1 MLLTLIGAI
10 VIGVS
15 LGLLG
20 SGGSILTVPLLTYVV
35 ERPPKVAIAESLL
48 IVGGIALAGVWR
60 QQRAGL
66 VAWQKV
72 VSFGLP
78 SMVGTYLGAQLSQY
92 FSGLAKLVLFAV
104 IMLLASR
111 FMLKPVNVAAS
122 NEVSLAKLIPA
133 AVVVGVI
140 AGLVGVGGGFLIVP
154 ALLALGGV
162 SMRQAVGTSLAI
174 IVMQSIVGFGKYVYL
189 FSQLGELPFD
199 FQLIALM
206 IIIGAAGSLLGARL
220 GGRLPQQQLKKGFG
234 VMLIVMGSFIFL
246 SSLYTLYFVEVSV

>member
-92 FSGLAKLVLFAV
+92 FSGLAQLVLFAV

-111 FMLKPVNVAAS
+111 FMLKPVNVAAG
-122 NEVSLAKLIPA
+122 NEVSLIKLIPA
-133 AVVVGVI
+133 AVVVGMI

-162 SMRQAVGTSLAI
+162 SMRQAVGTSL
-174 IVMQSIVGFGKYVYL
+174 
-189 FSQLGELPFD
+189 
-199 FQLIALM
+199 
-206 IIIGAAGSLLGARL
+206 
-220 GGRLPQQQLKKGFG
+220 GRRPGHQPTHPGTT
-234 VMLIVMGSFIFL
+234 V
-246 SSLYTLYFVEVSV
+246 

>member
-92 FSGLAKLVLFAV
+92 FIGLAQLVLFAV

-111 FMLKPVNVAAS
+111 FMLKPVNIAAS
-122 NEVSLAKLIPA
+122 NDVSLAKLVPA
-133 AVVVGVI
+133 AMVVGMI

-174 IVMQSIVGFGKYVYL
+174 IVMQSVVGFGKYLYL

-199 FQLIALM
+199 FQLITLM
-206 IIIGAAGSLLGARL
+206 VIIGAAGSLFGAKL

-246 SSLYTLYFVEVSV
+246 SSLHTLYFVEVSV

>member
-1 MLLTLIGAI
+1 MIFTFIGAI

-20 SGGSILTVPLLTYVV
+20 SGGSILTVPLLTYIV

-48 IVGGIALAGVWR
+48 IVGGIALVGVWR
-60 QQRAGL
+60 QQQAGQ

-72 VSFGLP
+72 ASFGLP
-78 SMVGTYLGAQLSQY
+78 SMVGTYFGALFSQY
-92 FSGLAKLVLFAV
+92 LSGLAQLVLFAV
-104 IMLLASR
+104 IMQLASR
-111 FMLKPVNVAAS
+111 FMLKPISVKAS
-122 NEVSLAKLIPA
+122 DGVSLAKLIPA
-133 AVVVGVI
+133 ALVVGVI

-162 SMRQAVGTSLAI
+162 SMREAVGTSLAI
-174 IVMQSIVGFGKYVYL
+174 IVLQSVVGFGKYFYL
-189 FSQLGELPFD
+189 FSQQGALPFD
-199 FQLIALM
+199 FQLIVLM
-206 IIIGAAGSLLGARL
+206 VGIGAAGSLLGAKL

-246 SSLYTLYFVEVSV
+246 SSLYAMHFVEVPV

>member
-66 VAWQKV
+66 VAWKKV

-92 FSGLAKLVLFAV
+92 FSGLAQLVLFAI

-111 FMLKPVNVAAS
+111 FMLKPVNIAAS
-122 NEVSLAKLIPA
+122 NDVSLAKLVPA

-174 IVMQSIVGFGKYVYL
+174 IVMQSVVGFGKYVYL

-206 IIIGAAGSLLGARL
+206 VIIGAAGSLLGAKL
-220 GGRLPQQQLKKGFG
+220 GARLPQQQLKQGFG

-246 SSLYTLYFVEVSV
+246 SSLYTLYFMEVSV

>member
-78 SMVGTYLGAQLSQY
+78 SMVGTYLGARLSQY
-92 FSGLAKLVLFAV
+92 FSGLAQLVLFAV

-111 FMLKPVNVAAS
+111 FMLKPVNVAAG
-122 NEVSLAKLIPA
+122 NEVSLIKLIPA
-133 AVVVGVI
+133 AVVVGMI

-174 IVMQSIVGFGKYVYL
+174 IVMQSVVGFGKYLYL

-199 FQLIALM
+199 FQLITLM
-206 IIIGAAGSLLGARL
+206 VIIGAAGSLFGTKL

-246 SSLYTLYFVEVSV
+246 SSLYTLYFVEVPV